1 MHVCR
6 FVGSAAY
13 NGGIQHRKDQ
23 SMGDA
28 APRIDWDAI
37 TEEATQL
44 LADFIRIDTSNPPGR
59 EKAAC
64 EWLAEIFRREGISD
78 VAFYDA
84 PDGREHGLERMNM
97 VATLPGDG
105 RKQALILLN
114 HTDVVPVERQ
124 YWNFEPFSGAVV
136 DGVIY
141 GRGALDM
148 KSMGIMELMAML
160 IIKRNNLP
168 HSRDLVYMALADE
181 EAGGTWGI
189 EWMEK
194 HHPELLDA
202 EYVIN
207 EGGWGAAEVFGVRRP
222 AFNCSISEKGPLW
235 LKLVAEGRPGHGS
248 VPHPDNALDRI
259 VRALHRIQEWQRP
272 VTVVPELREYFARLH
287 RNRILDEPT
296 PDAMNKLASE
306 NLLARAILTDTV
318 SATTL
323 HAGMKH
329 NVIPGIAEATLDC
342 RLLPGTD
349 PELFTERVREI
360 VADPKVRVEWVFE
373 SSTPSSPIDTELF
386 GIIEDV
392 VRDTVEEAI
401 VLPSVSAGFTDS
413 RIFRRHGVTSYGFIP
428 YLLEQD
434 EAMTVHGHNERITV
448 ENLRLGCQVL
458 YETIRRLCA

>member
-1 MHVCR
+1 MT
-6 FVGSAAY
+6 
-13 NGGIQHRKDQ
+13 
-23 SMGDA
+23 DA
-28 APRIDWDAI
+28 PTLDWDAL

-64 EWLAEIFRREGISD
+64 DWLAAIFRREGID
-78 VAFYDA
+78 DIAFYDA
-84 PDGREHGLERMNM
+84 SDSSEHGAERMNM
-97 VATLPGDG
+97 TATLAGDG
-105 RKQALILLN
+105 RKQPLILLN

-124 YWNFEPFSGAVV
+124 YWDFEPFSGAVV

-148 KSMGIMELMAML
+148 KSMGVMELIAML
-160 IIKRNNLP
+160 IIKRHNIP
-168 HSRDLVYMALADE
+168 HSRDIVYMALADE
-181 EAGGTWGI
+181 EAGGRWGI
-189 EWMEK
+189 EWIEQ

-207 EGGWGAAEVFGVRRP
+207 EGGWGSAEVFGTRRP

-235 LKLVAEGRPGHGS
+235 LKLIAEGRPGHGS
-248 VPHPDNALDRI
+248 VPHHDNALDRL
-259 VRALHRIQEWQRP
+259 VRALQKVQDWNRP
-272 VTVVPELREYFARLH
+272 VTVVPELREYFDRLY

-296 PDAMNKLASE
+296 QELMESMAGA
-306 NLLARAILTDTV
+306 NLLANAILTDTI
-318 SATTL
+318 SATTV

-349 PELFTERVREI
+349 PDTFTEKVREI
-360 VADPKVRVEWVFE
+360 IDDPKVRVETVFE
-373 SSTPSSPIDTELF
+373 SSTPSSSIQTELF

-392 VRDTVEEAI
+392 VHDHVEEAL
-401 VLPSVSAGFTDS
+401 VLPSVSSGFTDS
-413 RIFRRHGVTSYGFIP
+413 RVFRKHGVTSYGFIP
-428 YLLEQD
+428 YLLEQH

-458 YETIRRLCA
+458 FETIRRLCA

>member
-1 MHVCR
+1 MT
-6 FVGSAAY
+6 
-13 NGGIQHRKDQ
+13 
-23 SMGDA
+23 DA
-28 APRIDWDAI
+28 PKLDWDAL

-64 EWLAEIFRREGISD
+64 DWLAGIFRREGID
-78 VAFYDA
+78 DIAFYDA
-84 PDGREHGLERMNM
+84 SDASEHGAERMNM
-97 VATLPGDG
+97 TATLAGDG
-105 RKQALILLN
+105 RKQPLILLN

-124 YWNFEPFSGAVV
+124 YWDFEPFSGAVV

-148 KSMGIMELMAML
+148 KSMGIMELIAML
-160 IIKRNNLP
+160 IIKRHNIP
-168 HSRDLVYMALADE
+168 HSRDIVYMALADE
-181 EAGGTWGI
+181 EAGGRWGI
-189 EWMEK
+189 EWVEQ

-207 EGGWGAAEVFGVRRP
+207 EGGWGSAEVFGTRRP

-235 LKLVAEGRPGHGS
+235 LKLIAEGRPGHGS
-248 VPHPDNALDRI
+248 VPHHDNALDRL
-259 VRALHRIQEWQRP
+259 VRALQKIQDWNRP
-272 VTVVPELREYFARLH
+272 VTMVPELREYFDRLY

-296 PDAMNKLASE
+296 QELMESMAGN
-306 NLLARAILTDTV
+306 NLLANAILTDTI
-318 SATTL
+318 SATTI

-349 PELFTERVREI
+349 PDAFTEKVREI
-360 VADPKVRVEWVFE
+360 IDDPKVRVETVFE
-373 SSTPSSPIDTELF
+373 SSTPSSSIQTELF

-392 VRDTVEEAI
+392 VHDHVEEAL
-401 VLPSVSAGFTDS
+401 VLPSVSSGFTDS
-413 RIFRRHGVTSYGFIP
+413 RVFRKHGVTSYGFIP
-428 YLLEQD
+428 YLLEQN

-458 YETIRRLCA
+458 FETVRRLCQ

>member
-1 MHVCR
+1 M
-6 FVGSAAY
+6 AE
-13 NGGIQHRKDQ
+13 
-23 SMGDA
+23 
-28 APRIDWDAI
+28 APKIDWDAI

-44 LADFIRIDTSNPPGR
+44 LSEFIRIDTSNPPGR
-59 EKAAC
+59 ERAAA
-64 EWLAEIFRREGISD
+64 EWLAGLFRREGID
-78 VAFYDA
+78 DITFYDA
-84 PDGREHGLERMNM
+84 SDDSEYGADRMN
-97 VATLPGDG
+97 VTATMAGNGKKAPLV
-105 RKQALILLN
+105 LLS

-124 YWNFEPFSGAVV
+124 YWDFEPFSGAVQ

-148 KSMGIMELMAML
+148 KSMGIMELMAMF
-160 IIKRNNLP
+160 IIKRHALP
-168 HSRDLVYMALADE
+168 HTRDIVYMALADE
-181 EAGGTWGI
+181 EAGGVWGI
-189 EWMEK
+189 DWMEA
-194 HHPELLDA
+194 HHPETLDA

-207 EGGWGAAEVFGVRRP
+207 EGGWGSAEVFGVRRP

-248 VPHPDNALDRI
+248 VPHPDNALERL
-259 VRALHRIQEWQRP
+259 VRALHKVQQWSRP
-272 VTVVPELREYFARLH
+272 VTVVPELKEYFERLH
-287 RNRILDEPT
+287 RHRVLEDAPT
-296 PDAMNKLASE
+296 QASMEKLAGG

-318 SATTL
+318 STTTA
-323 HAGMKH
+323 HSGMKH

-349 PELFTERVREI
+349 PVAFTQRVREVI
-360 VADPKVRVEWVFE
+360 DDPKVRVETVFE
-373 SSTPSSPIDTELF
+373 SSTPSSSIQTELF

-392 VRDTVEEAI
+392 VHDHVEEAL

-413 RIFRRHGVTSYGFIP
+413 RAFRKHGVTSYGFIP

-458 YETIRRLCA
+458 FETVRRLCS

>member
-1 MHVCR
+1 MT
-6 FVGSAAY
+6 
-13 NGGIQHRKDQ
+13 
-23 SMGDA
+23 DA
-28 APRIDWDAI
+28 PKLDWDAL

-64 EWLAEIFRREGISD
+64 DWLAAIFRREGIED
-78 VAFYDA
+78 IAFYDA
-84 PDGREHGLERMNM
+84 SDSSEHGAERMNM
-97 VATLPGDG
+97 TATLAGDG
-105 RKQALILLN
+105 RKQPLILLN

-124 YWNFEPFSGAVV
+124 YWDFEPFSGAVV

-148 KSMGIMELMAML
+148 KSMGIMELIAML
-160 IIKRNNLP
+160 IIKRHNIP
-168 HSRDLVYMALADE
+168 HSRDIVYMALADE
-181 EAGGTWGI
+181 EAGGRWGI
-189 EWMEK
+189 EWIEQ

-207 EGGWGAAEVFGVRRP
+207 EGGWGSAEVFGTRRP

-235 LKLVAEGRPGHGS
+235 LKLIAEGRPGHGS
-248 VPHPDNALDRI
+248 VPHHDNAIDRL
-259 VRALHRIQEWQRP
+259 VRALQKIQDWNRP
-272 VTVVPELREYFARLH
+272 VTVVPELREYFDRLY
-287 RNRILDEPT
+287 RNRILEEPT
-296 PDAMNKLASE
+296 QELMESMAGT
-306 NLLARAILTDTV
+306 NLLANAILTDTI
-318 SATTL
+318 SATTI

-349 PELFTERVREI
+349 PDAFTEKVREI
-360 VADPKVRVEWVFE
+360 IADPKVRVETVFE
-373 SSTPSSPIDTELF
+373 SSTPSSSIQTELF

-392 VRDTVEEAI
+392 VRDHVEEAL
-401 VLPSVSAGFTDS
+401 VLPSVSSGFTDS
-413 RIFRRHGVTSYGFIP
+413 RVFRKHGVTSYGFIP
-428 YLLEQD
+428 YLLEQN

-458 YETIRRLCA
+458 FETIRRLCD

>member
-1 MHVCR
+1 MTE
-6 FVGSAAY
+6 
-13 NGGIQHRKDQ
+13 
-23 SMGDA
+23 
-28 APRIDWDAI
+28 APKIDWDAI
-37 TEEATQL
+37 AEEATQL

-64 EWLAEIFRREGISD
+64 DWLAAIFRREGIDD

-84 PDGREHGLERMNM
+84 SDSSEHGAERMNM
-97 VATLPGDG
+97 TATLRGDG
-105 RKQALILLN
+105 RKQPLILLN

-124 YWNFEPFSGAVV
+124 YWDFEPFSGAVV

-148 KSMGIMELMAML
+148 KSMGVMELIAML
-160 IIKRNNLP
+160 IIKRHNLP
-168 HSRDLVYMALADE
+168 HSRDIVYMALADE
-181 EAGGTWGI
+181 EAGGRWGI
-189 EWMEK
+189 EWIEQ

-207 EGGWGAAEVFGVRRP
+207 EGGWGSAEVFGTRRP

-248 VPHPDNALDRI
+248 VPHHDNALDRL
-259 VRALHRIQEWQRP
+259 VRAMQKIQDWNRP
-272 VTVVPELREYFARLH
+272 VTVVPELREYFDRLY
-287 RNRILDEPT
+287 RNRILEEPT
-296 PDAMNKLASE
+296 QELMESMAGS
-306 NLLARAILTDTV
+306 NLLANAILTDTI
-318 SATTL
+318 SATTI

-349 PELFTERVREI
+349 PDAFTQKVRDI
-360 VADPKVRVEWVFE
+360 IDDPKVRVETVFE
-373 SSTPSSPIDTELF
+373 SSTPSSSIQTELF

-392 VRDTVEEAI
+392 VHDHVEEAL
-401 VLPSVSAGFTDS
+401 VLPSVSSGFTDS
-413 RIFRRHGVTSYGFIP
+413 RVFRKHGVTSYGFIP
-428 YLLEQD
+428 YLLEQN

-458 YETIRRLCA
+458 FETVRRLCS